1 MWAEVQLAERC
12 GPRLADALTG
22 AVPYQELLFP
32 GGSMEAVLPVYESG
46 ANATFY
52 NECVV
57 AAIEVVLAQLPAD
70 RSMNVL
76 EIGAGTGG
84 TASSVLPALKGRCT
98 RYVFTDVSEVRGFPL
113 TPVRQYFADTLLCC
127 TCAGLSAPGTAAI
140 RRLQLRRVLAAQH

>member
-1 MWAEVQLAERC
+1 MRAAHADAWAEVQLAERC

-22 AVPYQELLFP
+22 AVAYQELLFP

-46 ANATFY
+46 AVATFY

-70 RSMNVL
+70 RSVNVL

-84 TASSVLPALKGRCT
+84 TASSVLPALEGRCT
-98 RYVFTDVSEVRGFPL
+98 RYVFTDVSEVRCPRSYL
-113 TPVRQYFADTLLCC
+113 R
-127 TCAGLSAPGTAAI
+127 LSQAS
-140 RRLQLRRVLAAQH
+140 L